1 MDELANLG
9 PLISEKR
16 KNTDRTDRPKLVLD
30 FEALRRMGG
39 RNFRDLGGHP
49 TAEGRRVRRGHIYRS
64 AHLAEMPEEHPLRE
78 LEVRTLV
85 TLQSRIEVSRL
96 GPPEPSFLELVRW
109 EHIPMGDHWFNDEGF
124 VEVSREAGREH
135 LILVTD
141 FKEAWRS
148 FFTLLAESEA
158 YPLVFHCSAGR
169 DRTGVG
175 AVMLLELLRVD
186 RDRIVADFLE
196 SNTVFPN
203 MLLHS
208 TMLEPVF
215 ELIDQSRG
223 IDRFMREELGVDPAA
238 LDAIRTN
245 LLED

>member
-1 MDELANLG
+1 MPSEDDKKADRSERSKLA
-9 PLISEKR
+9 
-16 KNTDRTDRPKLVLD
+16 LD
-30 FEALRRMGG
+30 FEAIRRMGG

-64 AHLAEMPEEHPLRE
+64 AHLAQVPEEHPLRD
-78 LEVRTLV
+78 LEVRTLI

-96 GPPEPSFLELVRW
+96 GPPEPTFLELVRW

-135 LILVTD
+135 LVLVTD

-175 AVMLLELLRVD
+175 AVMLLELLRVE

-223 IDRFMREELGVDPAA
+223 IDRFMRDELGVDPAA

>member
-1 MDELANLG
+1 
-9 PLISEKR
+9 
-16 KNTDRTDRPKLVLD
+16 
-30 FEALRRMGG
+30 
-39 RNFRDLGGHP
+39 
-49 TAEGRRVRRGHIYRS
+49 
-64 AHLAEMPEEHPLRE
+64 
-78 LEVRTLV
+78 
-85 TLQSRIEVSRL
+85 
-96 GPPEPSFLELVRW
+96 
-109 EHIPMGDHWFNDEGF
+109 
-124 VEVSREAGREH
+124 
-135 LILVTD
+135 
-141 FKEAWRS
+141 
-148 FFTLLAESEA
+148 
-158 YPLVFHCSAGR
+158 
-169 DRTGVG
+169 
-175 AVMLLELLRVD
+175 MLLELLRVD

>member
-1 MDELANLG
+1 MPSEDDKKADRSERSKLA
-9 PLISEKR
+9 
-16 KNTDRTDRPKLVLD
+16 LD
-30 FEALRRMGG
+30 FEAIRRMGG

-64 AHLAEMPEEHPLRE
+64 AHLAQVPEEHPLRD
-78 LEVRTLV
+78 LEVRTLI

-96 GPPEPSFLELVRW
+96 GPPEPTFLELVRW

-135 LILVTD
+135 LVLVTD

-175 AVMLLELLRVD
+175 AVMLLELLRVE

-223 IDRFMREELGVDPAA
+223 IDRFMRDELGVDPAA
-238 LDAIRTN
+238 LDAIRAN

>member
-1 MDELANLG
+1 L
-9 PLISEKR
+9 SSTS
-16 KNTDRTDRPKLVLD
+16 KNREQVDRTKLVLD
-30 FEALRRMGG
+30 FDAIRRMGG

-49 TAEGRRVRRGHIYRS
+49 TAQGRRMKRGHIYRS
-64 AHLAEMPEEHPLRE
+64 AHLADMPDQHPLRE

-85 TLQSRIEVSRL
+85 TLQSRVEVSRL
-96 GPPEPSFLELVRW
+96 GGPESTLLELVRW
-109 EHIPMGDHWFNDEGF
+109 EHIPIGDKWFNDEGF
-124 VEVSREAGREH
+124 TEVTREPGQEH
-135 LILVTD
+135 LVLVTD
-141 FKEAWRS
+141 FKEAWRA

-186 RDRIVADFLE
+186 RERIVADFLE
-196 SNTVFPN
+196 SNVVFPK
-203 MLLHS
+203 MLLQS
-208 TMLEPVF
+208 ATLEPVF

-223 IDRFMREELGVDPAA
+223 IDHFMRDELGVDPGAIA
-238 LDAIRTN
+238 AIRQN

>member
-1 MDELANLG
+1 MDRLGNLSPLA
-9 PLISEKR
+9 SENDKKVER
-16 KNTDRTDRPKLVLD
+16 GDRSKLVLD
-30 FEALRRMGG
+30 FEAIRQMGG

-64 AHLAEMPEEHPLRE
+64 AHLAQMPEEHPLRE

-96 GPPEPSFLELVRW
+96 GPPEPTFLELVRW

-135 LILVTD
+135 LVLVTD

-175 AVMLLELLRVD
+175 AAMLLELLRVD

-196 SNTVFPN
+196 SNIVFPN

-223 IDRFMREELGVDPAA
+223 IDRFMRDELGLDPAA
-238 LDAIRTN
+238 LDAIRHN

>member
-9 PLISEKR
+9 PLISEKH

>member
-1 MDELANLG
+1 MPSEDDKKADRSERSKLA
-9 PLISEKR
+9 
-16 KNTDRTDRPKLVLD
+16 LD
-30 FEALRRMGG
+30 FEAIRRMGG

-64 AHLAEMPEEHPLRE
+64 AHLAQVPEEHPLRD
-78 LEVRTLV
+78 LEVRTLI

-96 GPPEPSFLELVRW
+96 GPPEPTFLELVRW

-135 LILVTD
+135 LVLVTD

-175 AVMLLELLRVD
+175 AVMLLELLRVE

-215 ELIDQSRG
+215 DLIDQSRG
-223 IDRFMREELGVDPAA
+223 IDRFMRDELGVDPAA

>member
-1 MDELANLG
+1 LTSKDDNKA
-9 PLISEKR
+9 
-16 KNTDRTDRPKLVLD
+16 DRTKLVLD
-30 FEALRRMGG
+30 FDAIRRMGG

-64 AHLAEMPEEHPLRE
+64 AHLAEMPDEHPLRE

-96 GPPEPSFLELVRW
+96 GGPEPTLLELVRW
-109 EHIPMGDHWFNDEGF
+109 EHIPIGDQWFTDEGF
-124 VEVSREAGREH
+124 TEVTREPGREH
-135 LILVTD
+135 LVLVTD

-148 FFTLLAESEA
+148 FFNLLAESEA

-175 AVMLLELLRVD
+175 AMMLLELLRVD
-186 RDRIVADFLE
+186 RTRIVADFLA
-196 SNTVFPN
+196 SNTVFPK

-208 TMLEPVF
+208 TMLEPLF
-215 ELIDQSRG
+215 ELIDNSRG
-223 IDRFMREELGVDPAA
+223 IDSFMRDELGVEPAA
-238 LDAIRTN
+238 LDAIRHN
-245 LLED
+245 LIAD

>member
-1 MDELANLG
+1 LA
-9 PLISEKR
+9 SEK
-16 KNTDRTDRPKLVLD
+16 KKKTDLTDRPRLMLD
-30 FEALRRMGG
+30 FEAIRRLGG

-49 TAEGRRVRRGHIYRS
+49 TTEGRRVRHRRIYRS
-64 AHLAEMPEEHPLRE
+64 AHLAQVPDEHPLRE
-78 LEVRTLV
+78 LKLHTLI
-85 TLQSRIEVSRL
+85 TLQSRIEVTKL
-96 GPPEPSFLELVRW
+96 GPPEPTFLELVRW

-124 VEVSREAGREH
+124 IEVSREAGREH
-135 LILVTD
+135 LVLVTD

-148 FFTLLAESEA
+148 FFTLLAEPEA

-175 AVMLLELLRVD
+175 AVMLLELLRVE

-196 SNTVFPN
+196 SNAVFPK
-203 MLLHS
+203 MLLDP

-215 ELIDQSRG
+215 ELIDRSRG
-223 IDRFMREELGVDPAA
+223 IDRFMRDELGVASA
-238 LDAIRTN
+238 VLDAIRRN

>member
-1 MDELANLG
+1 MDRLGNLSPLA
-9 PLISEKR
+9 SKDD
-16 KNTDRTDRPKLVLD
+16 KQADRTERSRLVLD
-30 FEALRRMGG
+30 FETIRRMGG

-49 TAEGRRVRRGHIYRS
+49 TAEGRRVRHRRIYRS
-64 AHLAEMPEEHPLRE
+64 AHLAKVPDAHPIRE
-78 LEVRTLV
+78 LKLSTLV

-96 GPPEPSFLELVRW
+96 GRPEPTLLELVRW
-109 EHIPMGDHWFNDEGF
+109 EHIPMGDHWFNDQGF
-124 VEVSREAGREH
+124 IEVSREAGREH
-135 LILVTD
+135 LVLVTD
-141 FKEAWRS
+141 FKQAWRS
-148 FFTLLAESEA
+148 FFTLLADSDA
-158 YPLVFHCSAGR
+158 YPLLFHCSAGR

-223 IDRFMREELGVDPAA
+223 IDSFMRDELGVDPAA
-238 LDAIRTN
+238 LDAIRHN

>member
-1 MDELANLG
+1 MASKDDT
-9 PLISEKR
+9 K
-16 KNTDRTDRPKLVLD
+16 TDRTKLVLD
-30 FEALRRMGG
+30 FDAIRRMGG

-49 TAEGRRVRRGHIYRS
+49 TGEGRRVRRGHIYRS
-64 AHLAEMPEEHPLRE
+64 AHLAEMPDAHPLRE

-96 GPPEPSFLELVRW
+96 GGPEPTLLEVVRW
-109 EHIPMGDHWFNDEGF
+109 EHIPIGDKWFTDEGF
-124 VEVSREAGREH
+124 TEVTREPGQEH
-135 LILVTD
+135 RVLITD

-148 FFTLLAESEA
+148 FFNLLAESGA

-175 AVMLLELLRVD
+175 AMMLLELLRVD
-186 RDRIVADFLE
+186 RTRIVADFLA
-196 SNTVFPN
+196 SNTVFPK

-215 ELIDQSRG
+215 ELIDSSRG
-223 IDRFMREELGVDPAA
+223 IDSFMRDELGVEAAA
-238 LDAIRTN
+238 LDAIRKN

>member
-1 MDELANLG
+1 VAAGSDN
-9 PLISEKR
+9 P
-16 KNTDRTDRPKLVLD
+16 TDREDRTKLVVD
-30 FEALRRMGG
+30 FESIRRMGG

-49 TAEGRRVRRGHIYRS
+49 TAEGRRVRHGRIYRS
-64 AHLAEMPEEHPLRE
+64 AHLAQLPEEHPVRE

-96 GPPEPSFLELVRW
+96 GPPEPTLLELVRW
-109 EHIPMGDHWFNDEGF
+109 EHIPMGDHWFNDQGF
-124 VEVSREAGREH
+124 VAVSREAGREH

-148 FFTLLAESEA
+148 FFTLLAETDA

-175 AVMLLELLRVD
+175 SAMLLELLRVG

-196 SNTVFPN
+196 SNIVFPD

-215 ELIDQSRG
+215 ELIDENRG
-223 IDRFMREELGVDPAA
+223 IDHFMRDELGVDPAA
-238 LDAIRTN
+238 IDAIRTN